1 MVNTMQQFDA
11 NGNVQKPQSPT
22 AAPVAT
28 LNLAGTQTA
37 TANGGVLASAT
48 SIKPPGA

>member
-1 MVNTMQQFDA
+1 MVSTMQQFDA
-11 NGNVQKPQSPT
+11 NGNVQKPQSPM

-48 SIKPPGA
+48 SVKPPGA